1 MRPSFGGMI
10 EAAEDVTTA
19 NVDPR
24 AEPEGVE
31 IEASVRAV

>member
-1 MRPSFGGMI
+1 MRPSFGSMI
-10 EAAEDVTTA
+10 EAVEDVTTA

-31 IEASVRAV
+31 IEAPVRAV